1 MLLLYG
7 PEMVQAL
14 ILGIIQGFTE
24 FLPVSS
30 TAHLILFPWIFGWE
44 DPGLAFDV
52 FLHLGSL
59 TGIIAFFWRDFYN
72 MAAGMIKSNKG
83 SIDTNTEGKIGWYI
97 IIGTIP
103 AGIAGLLFQDK
114 IESLLRDPSLI
125 AVTLILFGL
134 LLWWA
139 EEKGR
144 KRRKLHNMNIS
155 DALIIGCAQ
164 AVALIPGVSRS
175 GITITAGLFRNL
187 ERETAARF
195 TFLLSTPIILA
206 GGLLSFTDVYN
217 TGLPEGMLLPVIT
230 GFIASAVSG
239 FLAIKF
245 LMSFLSK
252 QKVNIFVYYRI
263 VLGLVILLFR

>member
-1 MLLLYG
+1 
-7 PEMVQAL
+7 MVQAV

-30 TAHLILFPWIFGWE
+30 TAHLILLPWIFGWK
-44 DPGLAFDV
+44 DPGLTFDV

-72 MAAGMIKSNKG
+72 IGAGMIKDDKG
-83 SIDTNTEGKIGWYI
+83 SIDAGAGGKIGWYI

-114 IESLLRDPSLI
+114 IESILRDPSVI

-144 KRRKLHNMNIS
+144 KMRRLHHMNIL
-155 DALIIGCAQ
+155 DALIIGAAQ

-206 GGLLSFTDVYN
+206 GGLLSFIDVCK
-217 TGLPEGMLLPVIT
+217 TGFPEGMLWPFMT
-230 GFIASAVSG
+230 GFIASAISG

-245 LMSFLSK
+245 LLSFLGK
-252 QKVNIFVYYRI
+252 QKVNLFVYYRI
-263 VLGLVILLFR
+263 ALGILILIVR